1 MTKKTKKSEHYVDN
15 KVFLEALI
23 QYKRQIREAIEK
35 GEPTPRVPNYIGECF
50 LKIATHLSYRP
61 NFINYMFRE
70 DMICDGIENCLRY
83 VDNFDPEKS
92 TNPFSYFTQI
102 IYFAFIRRIK
112 KEKREVETKNKILEQ
127 SGYADVF
134 FGDGESSDMNTI
146 KENLYNKM
154 RG

>member
-1 MTKKTKKSEHYVDN
+1 
-15 KVFLEALI
+15 
-23 QYKRQIREAIEK
+23 
-35 GEPTPRVPNYIGECF
+35 
-50 LKIATHLSYRP
+50 
-61 NFINYMFRE
+61 
-70 DMICDGIENCLRY
+70 LRY

-127 SGYADVF
+127 SGYSDVF